1 MKKRRVLPVAVL
13 SSALVVGAFAPTQT
27 FAVQPAGPSQVSV
40 ESMAAQFQKSKGNK
54 PIFVVEK
61 QAEKQQVSKVNANAA
76 VQHLAK
82 NKETFKIK
90 NPQAS
95 FKPGQVK
102 KDDLGMTHVT
112 LQQTKNGVPV
122 EGSEVTVHYDAEKT
136 VQSVSGNFNH
146 SVEEAELSTEASLT
160 KAEALNKAK
169 EEVNAPEQLNY
180 TPSSKLVIYPFND
193 QDQLAYKVNV
203 NFLGK
208 EPGNWYVFVD
218 AKSGQVIDKYNALM
232 HANGFKT
239 ATGSGLGVLGDHR
252 QLHITHKND
261 KTDNHKGTQFY
272 LYDNTHENLDG
283 IYTYDMKNT
292 WGGEDLPLPGVL
304 YSNNSAS
311 FKDDYDR
318 AAVDAHY
325 NSEEVYEY
333 YLEEHDRNSLD
344 DEGMAIKSSIHFGQN
359 YNNAFWNGQQMT
371 YGDGDGDFFI
381 SLSAGLDV
389 AAHEMTHGVTTH
401 SAGLKYRFQSG
412 ALNEAFS
419 DIFGALVDEEDWEI
433 GEDIMGEEAKES
445 GRTSLRS
452 LSNPSKYSVG
462 PELVPYGN
470 GEGKY
475 PSHMDEY
482 YDLPLELD
490 NGGVHI
496 NSSII
501 NHAAY
506 LTGEQIGKDKLG
518 QIYYRALTVYLTP
531 TSDFSHARQALI
543 QSAIDI
549 YGEGSEEVQATES
562 GLNQVGI
569 TG

>member
-1 MKKRRVLPVAVL
+1 MKKKNVLPVAVL
-13 SSALVVGAFAPTQT
+13 SSALFVGAFAPMQAH
-27 FAVQPAGPSQVSV
+27 AVQPEGTPQVSTQ
-40 ESMAAQFQKSKGNK
+40 SMAEKFQKSKGNK

-61 QAEKQQVSKVNANAA
+61 QAEKQNASNAA
-76 VQHLAK
+76 AAVSHLKK
-82 NKETFKIK
+82 NQEKYKIK
-90 NPQAS
+90 NPKSS

-102 KDDLGMTHVT
+102 KDDLGMTHVN

-122 EGSEVTVHYDAEKT
+122 EGSEVIVHYDEENT
-136 VQSVSGNFNH
+136 VQSVSGHFNH
-146 SVEEAELSTEASLT
+146 SVEEASISTEPTLSKT
-160 KAEALNKAK
+160 EALNKAK
-169 EEVNAPEQLNY
+169 NVVDAPENLSY
-180 TPSSKLVIYPFND
+180 TPSSELVIYPYND
-193 QDQLAYKVNV
+193 TNQLAYKVNV

-208 EPGNWYVFVD
+208 NPGNWFVFVD

-232 HANGFKT
+232 HANGFRSAT
-239 ATGSGLGVLGDHR
+239 ASGIGVLGDHR
-252 QLHITHKND
+252 KLHITHKND
-261 KTDNHKGTQFY
+261 KTDNLKGTQFY
-272 LYDNTHENLDG
+272 LYDNSHEDLDG
-283 IYTYDMKNT
+283 IYTYDMKNQ
-292 WGGEDLPLPGVL
+292 WGGDLQLPGVL
-304 YSNNSAS
+304 YSNKSAS

-325 NSEEVYEY
+325 NSEQVYEY
-333 YLEEHDRNSLD
+333 FLEEHDRNSLD
-344 DEGMAIKSSIHFGQN
+344 DKGMAIKSSVHYGQD
-359 YNNAFWNGQQMT
+359 YNNAFWNGEQMT

-401 SAGLKYRFQSG
+401 TANLRYRFQSG

-433 GEDIMGEEAKES
+433 GEDIMGEEARQS

-452 LSNPSKYSVG
+452 LSNPDKYAVG
-462 PELVPYGN
+462 AEYVPYGD
-470 GEGKY
+470 GSGMY
-475 PSHMDEY
+475 PTHMDEY
-482 YDLPLELD
+482 YDLPLSLD

-531 TSDFSHARQALI
+531 TSDFSHARKALI
-543 QSAIDI
+543 QSAVDI
-549 YGEGSEEVQATES
+549 YGEGSAEAEATES

-569 TG
+569 TE

>member
-1 MKKRRVLPVAVL
+1 MKKKNVLPVAVL
-13 SSALVVGAFAPTQT
+13 SSALFVGAFAPIQAH
-27 FAVQPAGPSQVSV
+27 AVQPEQTPQVSTQ
-40 ESMAAQFQKSKGNK
+40 SMAEKFEKSKGNK

-61 QAEKQQVSKVNANAA
+61 QAEKQNASNAA
-76 VQHLAK
+76 AAVNHLKK
-82 NKETFKIK
+82 NQEKYKIK
-90 NPQAS
+90 NPKS
-95 FKPGQVK
+95 NFKPGQVK
-102 KDDLGMTHVT
+102 KDDLGMTHVN

-122 EGSEVTVHYDAEKT
+122 EGSEVIVHYDEENT
-136 VQSVSGNFNH
+136 VQSVSGHFNH
-146 SVEEAELSTEASLT
+146 EVEEADISTEPTLSKT
-160 KAEALNKAK
+160 EALNKAK
-169 EEVNAPEQLNY
+169 NEVDAPEEMSY
-180 TPSSKLVIYPFND
+180 TPTSELVIYPYND
-193 QDQLAYKVNV
+193 ASQLAYKVNV

-208 EPGNWYVFVD
+208 DPGNWFVFVD

-232 HANGFKT
+232 HANGFRSAT
-239 ATGSGLGVLGDHR
+239 ASGLGVLGDHR
-252 QLHITHKND
+252 KLHITHKND
-261 KTDNHKGTQFY
+261 KTDNLKGTQFY
-272 LYDNTHENLDG
+272 LYDNSHDNLDG
-283 IYTYDMKNT
+283 IYTYDMKNQ
-292 WGGEDLPLPGVL
+292 WGGEDFQLPGVL

-325 NSEEVYEY
+325 NSEQVYDY
-333 YLEEHDRNSLD
+333 FLEEHDRNSLD
-344 DEGMAIKSSIHFGQN
+344 GEGMAIKSSVHYGQD
-359 YNNAFWNGQQMT
+359 YNNAFWNGEQMT
-371 YGDGDGDFFI
+371 YGDGDGEFFI

-389 AAHEMTHGVTTH
+389 AAHEMTHGVTSN
-401 SAGLKYRFQSG
+401 SANLQYRFQSG

-433 GEDIMGEEAKES
+433 GEDIMGEDARQS

-452 LSNPSKYSVG
+452 LSNPDKYAVG
-462 PELVPYGN
+462 AEYVSYGD
-470 GEGKY
+470 GSGMY
-475 PSHMDEY
+475 PTHMDEY
-482 YDLPLELD
+482 YDLPLSLD

-543 QSAIDI
+543 QSAVDI
-549 YGEGSEEVQATES
+549 YGEGSTEAEATES

-569 TG
+569 TE